1 MVRFGNV
8 LDSSG
13 SVVPLFKEQI
23 ANGGPITLTHEK
35 VIRYFMTIQ
44 EASQLVLQSVSLAEG
59 GDLFLLDMGEPI
71 LIKKLAEQMIA
82 LSGQTL
88 KS

>member
-13 SVVPLFKEQI
+13 SVVPRFRKQI
-23 ANGGPITLTHEK
+23 REGGPVTITHPKIT
-35 VIRYFMTIQ
+35 RFFMTIS
-44 EASQLVLQSVSLAEG
+44 EAANLVIESIFYAKG

-71 LIKKLAEQMIA
+71 
-82 LSGQTL
+82 
-88 KS
+88 